1 MFYSERDVIDIY
13 EKRYTLQDILWMNED
28 GRLLFAPTRR
38 TRTMTRNIIKNAVEA
53 IELGIPMPPVY
64 VSEQQNGDYLLLE
77 SKDTIYSLL
86 QYLENNMGIEIDQND
101 GDRRMSFYEIDN
113 ENPRLA
119 GMIMRTVV
127 PLQII
132 EYRSPK
138 YMHMM
143 AGKFIENWTETKEYK
158 IRKIVYK
165 ESRIELDERIRE
177 QIKAEGYGLARRLSE
192 INIFYMLVIWMVYT
206 NKAGADETRYI
217 TNEQYLLEHA
227 TYEMD
232 NLRDGYI
239 DDFVECVIYTCNKC
253 EEIDQWKTE
262 RLARGGFNEK
272 FKSIFMA
279 IAVCMNDIRGNLREL
294 FDERSYL
301 YSSLHDTSL
310 TYANINRW
318 INYLR
323 RDS

>member
-1 MFYSERDVIDIY
+1 MFYNERDVIDIY

-28 GRLLFAPTRR
+28 GRLLFAPARR
-38 TRTMTRNIIKNAVEA
+38 TRTMTRNIVKNAVAA

-64 VSEQQNGDYLLLE
+64 VSEQQNGDYLLME
-77 SKDTIYSLL
+77 SKDVIYSLL
-86 QYLENNMGIEIDQND
+86 QYLENNIGIEIDPND
-101 GDRRMSFYEIDN
+101 GNRRMSFYEIDN
-113 ENPRLA
+113 EDPRLS
-119 GMIMRTVV
+119 GMIMRTIV

-143 AGKFIENWTETKEYK
+143 AGKFNENWTETKEYK
-158 IRKIVYK
+158 IRKIIYK
-165 ESRIELDERIRE
+165 ESRIELVKRIRE
-177 QIKAEGYGLARRLSE
+177 VLKAESHGLAGRLSE
-192 INIFYMLVIWMVYT
+192 INIFYMLVVWMVYT
-206 NKAGADETRYI
+206 NRAGADETRYT
-217 TNEQYLLEHA
+217 TNEQYLLECA

-239 DDFVECVIYTCNKC
+239 DDFVECVIYICNKC
-253 EEIDQWKTE
+253 EEINRGKTGW
-262 RLARGGFNEK
+262 LARGEK

-301 YSSLHDTSL
+301 YSSLQDTSL

-323 RDS
+323 RDL

>member
-1 MFYSERDVIDIY
+1 M
-13 EKRYTLQDILWMNED
+13 
-28 GRLLFAPTRR
+28 
-38 TRTMTRNIIKNAVEA
+38 
-53 IELGIPMPPVY
+53 
-64 VSEQQNGDYLLLE
+64 
-77 SKDTIYSLL
+77 IYSLL
-86 QYLENNMGIEIDQND
+86 QYLENNIGIEIDPSDVN
-101 GDRRMSFYEIDN
+101 RRMSFYEIDN
-113 ENPRLA
+113 ENPRLT
-119 GMIMRTVV
+119 GMIMRTIV

-143 AGKFIENWTETKEYK
+143 AGKFIENWTETREYK

-165 ESRIELDERIRE
+165 ESRIELVERIRE
-177 QIKAEGYGLARRLSE
+177 VLKAESHGLAGRLSE
-192 INIFYMLVIWMVYT
+192 INIFYMLVVWMVYT
-206 NKAGADETRYI
+206 NKAGVDEFKYTS
-217 TNEQYLLEHA
+217 NEQYLLEHA

-232 NLRDGYI
+232 NLQDRYI
-239 DDFVECVIYTCNKC
+239 DDFVECIIYTCNKC
-253 EEIDQWKTE
+253 EEIDRWKIE
-262 RLARGGFNEK
+262 RFAGGGFNEK

-301 YSSLHDTSL
+301 YSSLRDTSL